1 MAEASPEV
9 EKPKQFFAAVSDVD
23 VPIAIPEIK
32 EKKAEPRILSMVHKD
47 TLDVDQK
54 LQSTDKHVL
63 NEVLKSKLKKAQNL
77 AMNPANDKFFEIRK
91 A

>member
-9 EKPKQFFAAVSDVD
+9 EKPKQFFAAVSDAD

-54 LQSTDKHVL
+54 L
-63 NEVLKSKLKKAQNL
+63 
-77 AMNPANDKFFEIRK
+77 
-91 A
+91 